1 MTEIILTIT
10 ITLPIPEPPTPARA
24 KKPKLVLAREQP
36 PMCRRHVRYETKAA

>member
-24 KKPKLVLAREQP
+24 KKAETGSCKRAAAYVP
-36 PMCRRHVRYETKAA
+36 PPCAL